1 MAHQLRLR
9 YFLSKILWL
18 NNMKHLKDRTLIDS
32 DSDTSVL
39 LSEMTL
45 IKCFRSLQFHHSHY
59 LVVIQLAMNKGKRTI
74 CTLVLICQLI
84 HSFFLEDYIIIISR
98 LKNAKI

>member
-1 MAHQLRLR
+1 
-9 YFLSKILWL
+9 
-18 NNMKHLKDRTLIDS
+18 MKHLKDRTLIDS

-84 HSFFLEDYIIIISR
+84 HSFFF
-98 LKNAKI
+98 